1 MSNIAVSNEL
11 FKQIIVATV
20 NFHILLNQKKVA
32 SVISPLVMDIGH
44 LGM

>member
-20 NFHILLNQKKVA
+20 NFPIQLNQKG
-32 SVISPLVMDIGH
+32 L
-44 LGM
+44 LW